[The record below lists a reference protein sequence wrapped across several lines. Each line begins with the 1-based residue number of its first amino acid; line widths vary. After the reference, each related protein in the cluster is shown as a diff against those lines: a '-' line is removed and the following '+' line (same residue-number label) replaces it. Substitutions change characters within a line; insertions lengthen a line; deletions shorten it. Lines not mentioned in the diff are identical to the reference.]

1 MTATTTRPTLQSPA
15 PPEAPESRYDTVVL
29 DGVSWETYEKLRSD
43 LDEAGE
49 HAHIVYDDGRMTI
62 IAPLSSHDRR
72 KRLIGRMV
80 EMLTF
85 ELDIPIASVGS
96 ASWKRKDL
104 RKGLEPD
111 EGYYIQH
118 ARQIGGRMDLE
129 LPQDP
134 PPDLVLEV
142 EGTRSPKPKFP
153 VYAALGVPEIW
164 HYEGKAI
171 RCLHLR
177 GGKYEPAETSLAF
190 PFLRPAD
197 FQQFLEM
204 LPARDEN
211 SMLRAFLDW
220 LRSLRPTQ

>member
-1 MTATTTRPTLQSPA
+1 MKAITFSTRDRSGVAWTSNCRRTRRPTSSWRSRGRA
-15 PPEAPESRYDTVVL
+15 P
-29 DGVSWETYEKLRSD
+29 
-43 LDEAGE
+43 
-49 HAHIVYDDGRMTI
+49 
-62 IAPLSSHDRR
+62 
-72 KRLIGRMV
+72 
-80 EMLTF
+80 
-85 ELDIPIASVGS
+85 
-96 ASWKRKDL
+96 
-104 RKGLEPD
+104 
-111 EGYYIQH
+111 
-118 ARQIGGRMDLE
+118 
-129 LPQDP
+129 
-134 PPDLVLEV
+134 
-142 EGTRSPKPKFP
+142 PKPKFP

-220 LRSLRPTQ
+220 VRSLRPTQ